1 MHVGIGHKEA
11 VRLAKERLAKERLGE
26 VSAQELAAYIQEAF
40 GLAIRPP
47 IVTVLL
53 GTLLERAA
61 LDRSAQEARDRIER
75 WKAENPEEAKRLAAS
90 ERRKE
95 AARRKKAAGG
105 LVAESAGPAAPAE
118 LRADRPVEGAC
129 GSSGGGATGDLPG
142 LPLRREGAAHQD
154 WGGPAA

>member
-1 MHVGIGHKEA
+1 MQAGIGHKEA
-11 VRLAKERLAKERLGE
+11 VRLAKERLGDA
-26 VSAQELAAYIQEAF
+26 SAQQMTAYIQEAF

-61 LDRSAQEARDRIER
+61 LDRSAQEARERIDR

-95 AARRKKAAGG
+95 AARKKKAAGG
-105 LVAESAGPAAPAE
+105 LVAESPGPVTPAE
-118 LRADRPVEGAC
+118 LRADLPVEGAC
-129 GSSGGGATGDLPG
+129 GGATGDLPG
-142 LPLRREGAAHQD
+142 LPLRREGVLPRD
-154 WGGPAA
+154 RGNPAA